1 MEYLFRAVGTWF
13 LGFFPLAEIYIAVPA
28 GVASG
33 LDDASVIFWAV
44 LGNFLPVL
52 LVHYS
57 YMGLIQPTRFGRW
70 LAGRVSD
77 SARERINRH
86 GVWFVLAF
94 TPWTGVW
101 LMAVTAKLV
110 GMNFN
115 RFMSV
120 AFISILIYALGIVA
134 LIRAGMM
141 AVA

>member
-33 LDDASVIFWAV
+33 LDDVSVIFWAV

-52 LVHYS
+52 LVHYG
-57 YMGLIQPTRFGRW
+57 YAGLIQPSRFGRW

-77 SARERINRH
+77 SARERVNRY
-86 GVWFVLAF
+86 GVWFVLVF

-101 LMAVTAKLV
+101 LMAVTAKLA
-110 GMNFN
+110 GMNFT
-115 RFMSV
+115 RFMWV
-120 AFISILIYALGIVA
+120 AFASILIYAVGIVV
-134 LIRAGMM
+134 LIRAGLM
-141 AVA
+141 AVS